1 MNELQLRNADLEDPD
16 LQKGQKLATQGQLL
30 LDDVS
35 EDGGGFCCIPGFHR
49 YVDQWVAMFPPDDP
63 LPKQPDLDDPRVQA
77 LRPQG
82 FQLKNIPGKA
92 GDLLIWHRWVTPI
105 SLTMVCAPPTV
116 IADVCACSDLRC
128 CAVRCCADW
137 LSDRYRMGLGK
148 TGRRGRV
155 SCS

>member
-1 MNELQLRNADLEDPD
+1 MHFALICIAFAADGGFRYRDKHDFGGFLHWDMNELQLRNADLEDPD

-49 YVDQWVAMFPPDDP
+49 YVDQWVAMFPPDVP

-92 GDLLIWHRWVTPI
+92 GDLLIWHRCVVTPI
-105 SLTMVCAPPTV
+105 PLA
-116 IADVCACSDLRC
+116 ARL
-128 CAVRCCADW
+128 
-137 LSDRYRMGLGK
+137 
-148 TGRRGRV
+148 
-155 SCS
+155 